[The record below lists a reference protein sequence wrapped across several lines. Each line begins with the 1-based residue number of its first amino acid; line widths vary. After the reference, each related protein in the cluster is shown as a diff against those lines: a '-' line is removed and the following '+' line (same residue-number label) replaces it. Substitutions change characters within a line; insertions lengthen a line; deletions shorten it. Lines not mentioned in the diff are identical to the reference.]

1 MLMIFIVLIVCF
13 LLEEKLNLNHIRK
26 YVKINI
32 FVASLSLLKNLVN
45 TENLINLIIYEDLE
59 WLIEKTNRYE
69 NNPKISSAKKVG

>member
-1 MLMIFIVLIVCF
+1 M
-13 LLEEKLNLNHIRK
+13 
-26 YVKINI
+26 KINI
-32 FVASLSLLKNLVN
+32 FVESLSLLKNLVN